1 MKLIAQV
8 AQPTQPTPAP
18 TKSWFDSIHSIPHS
32 YIVNYLSWFNVQC
45 NEKSKKDIIEEV
57 NRTITRE
64 NLALDTKLSGEIKAL
79 DTKLSGEIKA
89 LDTKVENN
97 TNQLSRVVLDIKD
110 IKTDIGILKSNQ
122 EKIITAIK
130 STGKDRR
137 GSSRDSQKN
146 CGGSITLITQPL
158 RNFVGFL
165 YQQKNWDSFSKP
177 LTKKRFCERVG
188 LGQNFFISLDIA
200 RIWRL
205 PSFVLGLKIRIL
217 K

>member
-18 TKSWFDSIHSIPHS
+18 TKSWFDSIHPFLTPILLITLAGLM
-32 YIVNYLSWFNVQC
+32 YNVMRNQ
-45 NEKSKKDIIEEV
+45 KKDIIEEV

-130 STGKDRR
+130 VLAKIGDDHPETA
-137 GSSRDSQKN
+137 
-146 CGGSITLITQPL
+146 
-158 RNFVGFL
+158 
-165 YQQKNWDSFSKP
+165 
-177 LTKKRFCERVG
+177 KKTVEEV
-188 LGQNFFISLDIA
+188 
-200 RIWRL
+200 L
-205 PSFVLGLKIRIL
+205 P
-217 K
+217 